1 MKRESKKTNSSTPTS
16 TNTLLIGAGG
26 REHAL
31 AWKIRQSPHLG
42 KLWLSDT
49 TNAALQRLGRPVGV
63 PVDPASPF
71 QIQQF
76 CKKHDINL
84 VVVGPE
90 GPLAQGIADVLRS
103 DQCAVF
109 GPDAAGARL
118 EADKAWSK
126 QLLRAASVPTP
137 QGRTFTDFHDAVAYL
152 ESRDQPPVIKA
163 SGLAG
168 GKGVILPDT
177 VDDALVAAHRIMVE
191 RVFGDAGETVIIEE
205 RLTGPEVS
213 ILALVDGR
221 TIYILDPC
229 QDHKRL
235 REGGLGP
242 NTGGMGAFCPTSLVD
257 DTLMSRIQREILV
270 PTVDALRREGI
281 NYQGVLY
288 AGLMLTH
295 AGPKVLEYNVRFGDP
310 ECQPLMKRFKGD
322 LLDTLY
328 RTATGTLAEARID
341 WDTRTACCVVLTS
354 KGYPEKPKIGF
365 PITGI
370 DEAEA
375 LGDVT
380 VFHAGTKRNN
390 DGALV
395 TNGGRVLGVTA
406 LADTLADARDLA
418 NQACELIQFEGKH
431 YRRDIG
437 AEAFVSAARQ

>member
-1 MKRESKKTNSSTPTS
+1 MTRESKTKTK

-31 AWKIRQSPHLG
+31 AWKLRQSPMLG
-42 KLWLSDT
+42 QLWVSNSA
-49 TNAALQRLGRPVGV
+49 NAALRHLGRPVET
-63 PVDPASPF
+63 PIEASNPF
-71 QIQQF
+71 QIQQL
-76 CKKHDINL
+76 CKKQDIGL
-84 VVVGPE
+84 VVIGPE
-90 GPLAQGIADVLRS
+90 APLAAGIADVLRS

-109 GPDAAGARL
+109 GPDAAGAKL
-118 EADKAWSK
+118 EADKAWAK
-126 QLLRAASVPTP
+126 QLLRAASVPIA
-137 QGRTFTDFHDAVAYL
+137 QGHTFTDFHDAIAYL
-152 ESRDQPPVIKA
+152 ESREEPPVIKA

-177 VDDALVAAHRIMVE
+177 IEDAQAAIHKIMVE
-191 RVFGDAGETVIIEE
+191 RHFGDAGDTVIIEE

-235 REGGLGP
+235 LDGGVGP
-242 NTGGMGAFCPTSLVD
+242 NTGGMGALCPTNIVD
-257 DTLMSRIQREILV
+257 DALMTRIQREILV

-281 NYQGVLY
+281 DYRGVLY

-328 RTATGTLAEARID
+328 RTATGTLAEARFD
-341 WDTRTACCVVLTS
+341 WDKRTACCVVMAS
-354 KGYPEKPKIGF
+354 RGYPAKPEVGF

-370 DEAEA
+370 DQAEA

-380 VFHAGTKRNN
+380 VFHAGTKRTS

-406 LADTLADARDLA
+406 LGDTLADARALA

-437 AEAFVSAARQ
+437 AETGASANLA